1 MRMQTKTG
9 DLEKLLL
16 KVILTKNYRRVHDQK
31 YSINMKPVLATVK
44 RECIFLVVF
53 FHQFLERLLKLL
65 QRNNSI
71 FLWYNEED
79 IDRIFL
85 LTFELNKCQ
94 KKNLY
99 FYQREFNERVEYMYV
114 ITFTSAANL
123 EIEIQCYF
131 HKPKRIVFPHHY
143 FPNVD
148 SLQVHLRL
156 ELLSIY

>member
-1 MRMQTKTG
+1 M
-9 DLEKLLL
+9 LL
-16 KVILTKNYRRVHDQK
+16 KDILTKNYRRVHDQK

-114 ITFTSAANL
+114 TTFTSAVNL

-131 HKPKRIVFPHHY
+131 HKPKRIVFSSL
-143 FPNVD
+143 FPKCWFSAGASKSRVVYYNCSWVYIKIK
-148 SLQVHLRL
+148 VK
-156 ELLSIY
+156 